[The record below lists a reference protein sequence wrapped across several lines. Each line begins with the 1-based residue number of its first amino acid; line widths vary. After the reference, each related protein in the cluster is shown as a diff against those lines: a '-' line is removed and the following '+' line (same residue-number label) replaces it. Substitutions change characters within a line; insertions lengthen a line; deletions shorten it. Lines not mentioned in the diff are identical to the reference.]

1 MNTTRTPSYTALAA
15 AAFMTLAML
24 LGVNTLAEK
33 DTPALQMAQARS
45 AQA

>member
-1 MNTTRTPSYTALAA
+1 MNTTRQHRYAALAA

-24 LGVNTLAEK
+24 LGVNTLASS
-33 DTPALQMAQARS
+33 DAPAAQLALAGS